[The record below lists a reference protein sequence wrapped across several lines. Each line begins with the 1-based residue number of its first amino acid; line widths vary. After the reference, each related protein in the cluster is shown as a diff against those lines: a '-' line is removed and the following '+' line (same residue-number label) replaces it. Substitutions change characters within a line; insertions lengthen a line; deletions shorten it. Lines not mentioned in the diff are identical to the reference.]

1 MDSGIESKDDCV
13 HNSAAGKNPKK
24 PDGFVAGES
33 KGDGVP
39 VAHDLACKV

>member
-1 MDSGIESKDDCV
+1 MDSGIGSEDGCV

-24 PDGFVAGES
+24 PAVGES
-33 KGDGVP
+33 NGAGVP